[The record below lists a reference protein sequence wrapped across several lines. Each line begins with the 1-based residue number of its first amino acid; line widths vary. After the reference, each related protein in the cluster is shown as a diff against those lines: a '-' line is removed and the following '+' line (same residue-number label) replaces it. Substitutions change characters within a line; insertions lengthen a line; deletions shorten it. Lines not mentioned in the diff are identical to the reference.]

1 MNPQPPNEYGW
12 LTARTD
18 AEIEALGVI
27 LSGDE
32 VQQWG
37 KWNPFAPR
45 VHGQKFAKGLN
56 PVRRPINPNSDQPP
70 GSEPFEMVPFKECAD
85 GWCEYTNDGET
96 WKPFSTHG
104 QTPEYWVYVQEC
116 GPGKHPPILAV
127 RRRKP
132 VESIQD
138 STQAAIAKGELRET
152 PTRPYPFTQA
162 PCKICGVRFGHA
174 VFCTC
179 NEVYIKSEPAPNFT
193 PEQLDEA
200 NNILFPDGYMLQP
213 SVTAFKRAVCRR
225 HLAVVK
231 EWQAKFQAERK
242 AHQELI
248 LCMPPEQR
256 WLHISPGNLPKAGQG
271 FACAWEVNGKKYA
284 TAHPNGTPDP
294 ASMLLKNATGYI
306 GWFPLPPLP
315 EQQSEAERCIDDI
328 YDVCELRP
336 VATKQELAVLA
347 KSILDWAQKK
357 TKE

>member
-1 MNPQPPNEYGW
+1 MKEPPNEYGW
-12 LTARTD
+12 LTARTE

-27 LSGDE
+27 LSSDE

-37 KWNPFAPR
+37 KWKPFAPD

-56 PVRRPINPNSDQPP
+56 PVRRRINPNSDQPP
-70 GSEPFEMVPFKECAD
+70 GSEPFEMVPEAEFKKY
-85 GWCEYTNDGET
+85 GFNIFGCEYTLDGKT
-96 WKPFSTHG
+96 WSNKILPMGGSAN
-104 QTPEYWVYVQEC
+104 
-116 GPGKHPPILAV
+116 ILAV
-127 RRRKP
+127 RRRKR
-132 VESIQD
+132 VVGKTITGD
-138 STQAAIAKGELRET
+138 TAYL
-152 PTRPYPFTQA
+152 
-162 PCKICGVRFGHA
+162 
-174 VFCTC
+174 
-179 NEVYIKSEPAPNFT
+179 IKTSPATDPI
-193 PEQLDEA
+193 PEQLEQLDDAANALYDEDSFGCVG
-200 NNILFPDGYMLQP
+200 LFSRCSEQAQ
-213 SVTAFKRAVCRR
+213 TACRR

-347 KSILDWAQKK
+347 KSILDWSRKE